1 MARAPKKKSAA
12 AARKVRVAFRRNRAK
27 PAREKDW
34 TRQARDAPG
43 DELDTDS
50 SERVVAKGDLSRKR
64 TIIVNDGEKPAAHTG
79 TVITIY
85 GRIADVDDGSR
96 VWPCTVR
103 RVLRTR
109 AIRDRSAVTVGDRVK
124 FSICADREG
133 VAAEGVIESVDPRHS
148 ELTRVTGKRAHT
160 VVANIDQAV
169 IVTSA
174 LTPPPKP
181 HLVDRYIVSALYGK
195 IEPIVC
201 LNKIDLVPRDKARQ
215 FLKPYDKLGYATLA
229 VSSVTL
235 EGLDELRSALVG
247 KSSVIAGQSGVG
259 KSSLLNALQPGLALK
274 IGTVV
279 EDTAKGRHTTT
290 RATLLKLDGG
300 GYVVDTPGVKS
311 FDLSCVPREQI
322 EQFFVEF
329 LDRIPHCK
337 FPDCT
342 HIHEDRC
349 AVKEG
354 VEQGDVTAD
363 RYESYIRLFTDTGD
377 R

>member
-1 MARAPKKKSAA
+1 MARSPKKKSTAG
-12 AARKVRVAFRRNRAK
+12 ARKVRVAFRRNRAK

-43 DELDTDS
+43 DELDTNT

-64 TIIVNDGEKPAAHTG
+64 TIVVNDDDRRATHEG
-79 TVITIY
+79 TVVTIY

-96 VWPCTVR
+96 VWPCTLR

-109 AIRDRSAVTVGDRVK
+109 TIRDRSAVTVGDRVK
-124 FSICADREG
+124 FSVGADRKG
-133 VAAEGVIESVDPRHS
+133 VEAEGVIESVEPRRS
-148 ELTRVTGKRAHT
+148 ELTRVTGNRAHT

-181 HLVDRYIVSALYGK
+181 HLVDRYIVSALYGR
-195 IEPIVC
+195 IEPVIC
-201 LNKIDLVPRDKARQ
+201 LNKTDLVSRSNARK
-215 FLKPYDKLGYATLA
+215 FLEPYDKLGYTTLA
-229 VSSVTL
+229 ASTVTR
-235 EGLDELRSALVG
+235 EGTDALRNVLVG

-259 KSSLLNALQPGLALK
+259 KSSLLNVVQPGLGLK
-274 IGTVV
+274 IGEVV
-279 EDTAKGRHTTT
+279 EDTSKGRHTTT

-329 LDRIPHCK
+329 LDRIPDCK

-349 AVKEG
+349 AIKEG
-354 VEQGDVTAD
+354 VKQGDVTAD
-363 RYESYIRLFTDTGD
+363 RYESYVRLFTDTEG